1 MRVTTST
8 LGARGS
14 LRRWR
19 YCVGARLKFWR
30 RSPVPKKGVGTRRL
44 PLVTAAPSNLTR
56 LYYNGSV
63 AKSHS
68 TTTQYRQLRRLC
80 QRLFMRG
87 CQFRSSLK
95 KWPARKASG
104 PERHPFD
111 SAEPI
116 IIQPRLYQ
124 NIQNLDVLLIGSL
137 EISNVSYALI
147 GLHVRL
153 ELEISDAC
161 MYGRF
166 R

>member
-116 IIQPRLYQ
+116 TTPLIPKHPESGCFADWFLGNIECFICSDWITRTFRIGNIRCLY
-124 NIQNLDVLLIGSL
+124 
-137 EISNVSYALI
+137 
-147 GLHVRL
+147 VRK
-153 ELEISDAC
+153 I
-161 MYGRF
+161 
-166 R
+166 